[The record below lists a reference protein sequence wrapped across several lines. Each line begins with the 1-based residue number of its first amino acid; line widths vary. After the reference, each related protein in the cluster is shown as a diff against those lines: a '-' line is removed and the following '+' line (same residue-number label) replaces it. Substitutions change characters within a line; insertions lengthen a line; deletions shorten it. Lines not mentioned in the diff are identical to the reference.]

1 MIEKLGQVIS
11 VQGELAEVEGQLRS
25 SCGGCAVKGT
35 CSTSLLTRSF
45 GPKRLLLQAHNPIGA
60 RPGEHVII
68 GLSEGSLLKASVLA
82 YLIPLLAMIGGAVA
96 GVFVAENLAPAYV
109 QIMSAVT
116 GLGGLAAAL
125 TWLVRFIRA
134 KSLDE
139 HYRPRILCR
148 LAEDP
153 GASLEVPPL
162 PPRSFAAA
170 DERKSRKE
178 R

>member
-1 MIEKLGQVIS
+1 MTEKLGRVIS
-11 VQGELAEVEGQLRS
+11 VQGELAEVEGQLHS

-35 CSTSLLTRSF
+35 CGTSLLTRYF

-68 GLSEGSLLKASVLA
+68 GLSEGSLLEASVLA
-82 YLIPLLAMIGGAVA
+82 YLIPLLAMVGGAVA

-139 HYRPRILCR
+139 RYRPRILCR

-153 GASLEVPPL
+153 GALPEVPP
-162 PPRSFAAA
+162 PRSLAVA
-170 DERKSRKE
+170 DERESRRE
-178 R
+178 G